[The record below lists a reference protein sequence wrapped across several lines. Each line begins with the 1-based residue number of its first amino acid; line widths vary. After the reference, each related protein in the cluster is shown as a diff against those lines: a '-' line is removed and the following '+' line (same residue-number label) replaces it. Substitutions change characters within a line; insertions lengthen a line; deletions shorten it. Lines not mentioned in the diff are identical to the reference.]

1 MMSRGKVFFARFL
14 LVCAIIWIVAVVLML
29 SGCAG
34 TSTYTVRPYTDPATH
49 ETVCCEA
56 TVKSSRDVG
65 KVTVHATRQV
75 DGSYTLDFSESD
87 VSASKPIAAQSVE
100 VNGISTAV
108 SNAAAAA
115 VKITP

>member
-1 MMSRGKVFFARFL
+1 MMDRGKVFFARFL
-14 LVCAIIWIVAVVLML
+14 LVCAIIWIAALVLLL

-34 TSTYTVRPYTDPATH
+34 TSTYTVRPYTDPVTH

-65 KVTVHATRQV
+65 KVAVHAARQA

-87 VSASKPIAAQSVE
+87 VSASRPIASQAVE

-115 VKITP
+115 VKIAP